1 MKIRGNKLTQR
12 IEQAGVTP
20 EQLAQGIIE
29 TGMPVDDGA
38 RAIRNW
44 MAGRDHPRC
53 KAKTVA
59 KLAEALSCAPKDL
72 VSFTSEVRHHRG
84 SPRKAGLLAAL
95 IRGKNVDQAL
105 NLLTFTPKKAAVNFK
120 KALNAAI
127 ADAEQAEADVTALYV
142 SESRVDGASVIKRFQ
157 PKDRGRAHAIL
168 KPLAHITIS
177 VEERP
182 AKAGAR

>member
-1 MKIRGNKLTQR
+1 VKIRGNKLTQR

-59 KLAEALSCAPKDL
+59 KLAEALGCASKDL
-72 VSFTSEVRHHRG
+72 VSFTSQVRHHRG

-120 KALNAAI
+120 KALNAAN
-127 ADAEQAEADVTALYV
+127 AEQAEADVTALYV
-142 SESRVDGASVIKRFQ
+142 SESRVDGGAVIKRFQ

-168 KPLAHITIS
+168 KPLAHITVS

-182 AKAGAR
+182 SKTGAR